1 MKLNKNITSILPEII
16 KNPEKDWS
24 NHYPFI
30 KVTDEDWNDAE
41 KIIAKY
47 HKGSS
52 YENAIAE
59 LLDYKPIFK
68 ERIVKIFYPNTY
80 VSGEWYDFIKRLK
93 AIVTYR
99 KRWRTQ
105 EEINSYID
113 AFWEVDTLNAVEEQI
128 LEKFNEML
136 ENQRL
141 VKMFARRRDEQKG
154 SLEQT
159 FSVGMAESI
168 LSSQLEGSMY
178 ER

>member
-47 HKGSS
+47 HKGASRDD
-52 YENAIAE
+52 ALAE
-59 LLDYKPIFK
+59 LLNYKSIFK
-68 ERIVKIFYPNTY
+68 KQMPQLFTNGHFVSGDWFRFIERLKTIVKQ
-80 VSGEWYDFIKRLK
+80 GR
-93 AIVTYR
+93 
-99 KRWRTQ
+99 RWKTQ
-105 EEINSYID
+105 EEINSFID
-113 AFWEVDTLNAVEEQI
+113 DFWEVNTLIAVEEQ
-128 LEKFNEML
+128 LFEKFNKML
-136 ENQRL
+136 ENQKL
-141 VKMFARRRDEQKG
+141 VNWFAIQRDEEKG

-168 LSSQLEGSMY
+168 LSRQLAGGMY

>member
-1 MKLNKNITSILPEII
+1 MKFNKNITSILPEII

-47 HKGSS
+47 HSGASR
-52 YENAIAE
+52 ENALTE
-59 LLDYKPIFK
+59 LLNYKPIFK
-68 ERIVKIFYPNTY
+68 EHNVKIFSSNTY
-80 VSGEWYDFIKRLK
+80 VSGEWYDFIQRLK

-99 KRWRTQ
+99 KRWKTQ

-113 AFWEVDTLNAVEEQI
+113 AFWGVDTLIAIEEQI

-159 FSVGMAESI
+159 FNVGIAESI
-168 LSSQLEGSMY
+168 LSSKLEGSMY